1 MADWRDGSTMLSP
14 RDRVDDDDCVEL
26 VDVGV
31 IGREP
36 DEEEDACRGW
46 SSAGFTREY
55 TALPDST

>member
-14 RDRVDDDDCVEL
+14 RDRADDDDCVEL

-36 DEEEDACRGW
+36 DEEEDAGGAA
-46 SSAGFTREY
+46 SEVLDL
-55 TALPDST
+55 ALPLL